1 MMRRRV
7 TMLREFVVD
16 ETEYCLVFRDVEVAS
31 HRDIFVYVNTL
42 QKRRY
47 VNNKILAVAELGR

>member
-1 MMRRRV
+1 
-7 TMLREFVVD
+7 MLREFVVD